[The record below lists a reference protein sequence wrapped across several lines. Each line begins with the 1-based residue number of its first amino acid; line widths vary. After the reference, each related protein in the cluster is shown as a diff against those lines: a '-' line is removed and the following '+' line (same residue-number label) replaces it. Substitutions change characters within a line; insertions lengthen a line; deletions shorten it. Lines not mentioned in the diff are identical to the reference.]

1 MTLKAKAPEVKE
13 KRLKMF
19 VFGPAGVGKTTA
31 TIQFP
36 NAYIIDTEK
45 GTDFYANTI
54 NKAKSAVLQSFNIDD
69 IKDEMTALAT
79 EKHSYK
85 TVIIDPI
92 TQIYNATQEKWNRVF
107 EKYAKSEKDKD
118 VQDFGMRY
126 WGKVKSDFKGL
137 QRLMLALDMN
147 VICTSHQKDVYGA
160 GFSKTG
166 VTFDSMKGDDYLFD
180 LVFRVERRGNDLMAC
195 KVKERAEIGCEK
207 FPAEFVWSY
216 ENFLKYYGKE
226 IIEKEAVPIV
236 MATAEQVAT
245 ITKLVDIVKVEDE
258 VISKW
263 FSKADVD
270 KWDEMSSDQITK
282 CIDFLNKKIAS
293 LTGAAKTEA
302 WENGKKAEDEK
313 SKKGKK

>member
-1 MTLKAKAPEVKE
+1 MLKAKAPEVKE

-19 VFGPAGVGKTTA
+19 VFGPAGVGKTIA

-36 NAYIIDTEK
+36 FSYIIDTEK

-54 NKAKSAVLQSFNIDD
+54 NKAKSVVLQSFNIDD

-85 TVIIDPI
+85 TLIIDPV

-107 EKYAKSEKDKD
+107 EKYAKNEKDKD

-126 WGKVKSDFKGL
+126 WAKVKSDFKGL

-180 LVFRVERRGNDLMAC
+180 LVFRVERRNGDLVAC
-195 KVKERAEIGCEK
+195 KVKERAEIGQEK

-216 ENFLKYYGKE
+216 ANFLKYYGKE
-226 IIEKEAVPIV
+226 IIEKDAVPII
-236 MATAEQVAT
+236 MATPEQVAS
-245 ITKLVDIVKVEDE
+245 ITKLVEIVKVEDE
-258 VISKW
+258 IISKW
-263 FSKADVD
+263 FAKADVD
-270 KWDEMSSDQITK
+270 KWDEMSGEQITK
-282 CIDFLNKKIAS
+282 CIDYLNKKISS
-293 LTGAAKTEA
+293 LTGQEKTAMWEA
-302 WENGKKAEDEK
+302 SKAEAKE
-313 SKKGKK
+313 KKGKK